1 MSGAL
6 SEVLRKR
13 AHLFAPVRLTS
24 GESVAASPHYR
35 WALATTAGECEIA
48 VRRRAAEIVARYGSW
63 GEIAERTCAS
73 YQPIGRRNERLSPM
87 ASRPASTFFATFSTR
102 IASWTGSHWAL
113 FVGAVLVTASLFL
126 FGVDRTNIAIS
137 IVTLLMLFI
146 LQNTQNRDSAALHA
160 KLDDLVINLTGPRD
174 ELAGIE
180 SKSTDEIAD
189 LSGDDARALSSEK
202 PGGSE
207 Q

>member
-1 MSGAL
+1 
-6 SEVLRKR
+6 V
-13 AHLFAPVRLTS
+13 
-24 GESVAASPHYR
+24 
-35 WALATTAGECEIA
+35 
-48 VRRRAAEIVARYGSW
+48 
-63 GEIAERTCAS
+63 
-73 YQPIGRRNERLSPM
+73 

-160 KLDDLVINLTGPRD
+160 KLDDLIINLRGPRD

-180 SKSTDEIAD
+180 SKSRDEIAEV
-189 LSGDDARALSSEK
+189 SEGDAQVLGPEQPS
-202 PGGSE
+202 GSE
-207 Q
+207 R